1 MLRKFIRINLSVVR
15 MPIAILL
22 TFLVLLAVLFG
33 TFLWQNLEP
42 TVALIF
48 LGVVLPKLPLALWL
62 LLALGIGVGL
72 SLTFLVFLS
81 VGRGGRKKT
90 GIAGAVSEAWD
101 DEASGKQSA
110 ADRSANGEAWDDEDA
125 WSGKPQSVKAP
136 DIDAEFRVITPP
148 MRSLDDID

>member
-1 MLRKFIRINLSVVR
+1 
-15 MPIAILL
+15 MPIAIPL

-33 TFLWQNLEP
+33 IFLWQNLEP

-48 LGVVLPKLPLALWL
+48 LGVVLPKLPLALWIL
-62 LLALGIGVGL
+62 MALGIGVGL
-72 SLTFLVFLS
+72 SLTFLVLLS
-81 VGRGGRKKT
+81 VGRGGRKKP

-101 DEASGKQSA
+101 DEASGKQSP
-110 ADRSANGEAWDDEDA
+110 ADGSANGEAWDDD
-125 WSGKPQSVKAP
+125 WSEKPQSVKAP